1 MSIHQARAFVFLLR
15 PGGDSQALTVWR
27 DADISGDVWFVSTL
41 LLCRS
46 HDPPPRGHMTRAE
59 KADALK
65 VAGQVGHW
73 SDQSHVMTA
82 RQLRDNQPVRC
93 IFRFGQFPR
102 EDCGILSQRVY
113 NRHIRHNSKFIGTI
127 FKQSSFISVERPKPP
142 RPDA

>member
-1 MSIHQARAFVFLLR
+1 
-15 PGGDSQALTVWR
+15 
-27 DADISGDVWFVSTL
+27 
-41 LLCRS
+41 
-46 HDPPPRGHMTRAE
+46 MTRAE

-113 NRHIRHNSKFIGTI
+113 NIHTSKFIGI
-127 FKQSSFISVERPKPP
+127 ICKQGSFISVERPQPP